1 MALAC
6 VLTQDTDEVVRVVRG
21 KVGGGENGVKGGG
34 CVVKDCFGAAW
45 FFFAAGGGGGGGG
58 GRTAVVVGFD
68 HSHLILGHA
77 QSRPEEGVGAED

>member
-6 VLTQDTDEVVRVVRG
+6 VLTQETDKVVRVVRG
-21 KVGGGENGVKGGG
+21 KVGGGENGIKGGG

-45 FFFAAGGGGGGGG
+45 FLFAGGGGG

-68 HSHLILGHA
+68 HSHLILGHT
-77 QSRPEEGVGAED
+77 QSRPEEGVRAED